1 MKQVSLRQLHEKTGT
16 LIRSARRLGGLIVT
30 DRGAPIARIE
40 PIEARAAQN
49 PFRTRKVLPAYERLL
64 RSSRLGRG
72 TESTQ
77 IVSDDRDE
85 R

>member
-16 LIRSARRLGGLIVT
+16 LVRNARRLGGLIVT

-40 PIEARAAQN
+40 PIESRAAPN
-49 PFRTRKVLPAYERLL
+49 PFRTRNVLPAYDRLL
-64 RSSRLGRG
+64 RSGRLGRG
-72 TESTQ
+72 TDSTQ
-77 IVSDDRDE
+77 MVSDDRDE